1 MSSRNLNYL
10 LASLCIF
17 FACGASAA
25 AATCASMSQLKLR
38 DTTITSAESFAAG
51 KFTPPVQ
58 AISRKQPAVTVAF
71 CRVTGTIKPTTD
83 SDIKFELW
91 MPEAGWTGRYESV
104 GNGGFAGSIRYDS
117 MIRPLIGGSAV
128 ASTDDGHSGPA
139 VGPNS
144 ASWALGHPQKI
155 IDYGYRAVHLTAE
168 DAKQI
173 TTAFY
178 GRRPR
183 HSYFVGCSKGGQEG
197 LMEAQRYPED
207 FDGIVSGAAANQWTD
222 LFSSFSW
229 GAKINLANRAS
240 YIAPQDLEKIGAAV
254 ATACDAADG
263 VKDGL
268 ISDPLHCRVAP
279 STISLTAEQLKTYE
293 ALHDGPKTTAGQ
305 RIYAGLPYGGETVQ
319 WNRTVTGPSFELA
332 PVDAEESMYGNG
344 FFANFVYQ
352 DPNWT
357 FRSFDIGKTPGYA
370 RNKVGQYLNA
380 DDVHLTKFKA
390 RRGKIVEFHGWS
402 DSIVTPLGAIS
413 YYNKVAAAQGS
424 AEGNAIAARGS
435 ADARALE
442 ETQKFFRLFLAPG
455 VGHCAGGPGPNEF
468 GQRGGDGDAEHDIV
482 VALERWVEKDVPP
495 ERIVATKFEGDDHAK
510 AAVMTRPLCAFPAVA
525 KYTGK
530 GSTDVASNFA
540 CAAD

>member
-1 MSSRNLNYL
+1 MLSRNLSYL
-10 LASLCIF
+10 LASLCTF
-17 FACGASAA
+17 LVCGASAA
-25 AATCASMSQLKLR
+25 AATCASMSQLKLPN
-38 DTTITSAESFAAG
+38 TTITAAESYAAG

-58 AISRKQPAVTVAF
+58 AISRRQPAVPVDF
-71 CRVTGTIKPTTD
+71 CRVTGVIKPTPD
-83 SDIKFELW
+83 SNIKFELW
-91 MPEAGWTGRYESV
+91 MPAAGWTGRYESV

-168 DAKQI
+168 DAKKI

-197 LMEAQRYPED
+197 LMEAQRYPGD

-229 GAKINLANRAS
+229 GAKLNLANRAG
-240 YIAPQDLEKIGAAV
+240 YIAPQDLEKIGTAV
-254 ATACDAADG
+254 AAACDAADG

-268 ISDPLHCRVAP
+268 ISDPLHCRVDP
-279 STISLTAEQLKTYE
+279 STIGLTAAQLKTYE
-293 ALHDGPKTTAGQ
+293 SIHDGPKTASG
-305 RIYAGLPYGGETVQ
+305 RHVYAGLPYGGETVQ
-319 WNRTVTGPSFELA
+319 WNRTVTGPSFEQA

-352 DPNWT
+352 APNWT
-357 FRSFDIGKTPGYA
+357 FRSFDIDKTPDEA
-370 RNKVGQYLNA
+370 RNKVGQFLNA
-380 DDVHLTKFKA
+380 DDVHFSKFKA
-390 RRGKIVEFHGWS
+390 RHGKIVAFHGWA

-413 YYNKVAAAQGS
+413 YYNRVMAAQS
-424 AEGNAIAARGS
+424 SSE
-435 ADARALE
+435 ARALE
-442 ETQKFFRLFLAPG
+442 ETQRFFRLFLAPG

-482 VALERWVEKDVPP
+482 VALEQWVEKDIQP
-495 ERIVATKFEGDDHAK
+495 ERIVATKFEGDDHSK
-510 AAVMTRPLCAFPAVA
+510 AAVMTRPLCAFPAIA
-525 KYTGK
+525 KYRGK
-530 GSTDVASNFA
+530 GGTDAAANFV